1 MLFLKPFAEKALQIP
16 IICTFEINNSTLQ
29 ALLAGSYALRAELNW
44 ELSALRRE
52 LNWKL
57 CTTRR
62 ELTHYVRGHYTHK
75 LKTIVLCAAFIF
87 LFYFLFNYHFNFH
100 F

>member
-1 MLFLKPFAEKALQIP
+1 MQIFSNKNILFIKPFVEKALQIP

-44 ELSALRRE
+44 ELSA
-52 LNWKL
+52 
-57 CTTRR
+57 TRR

>member
-1 MLFLKPFAEKALQIP
+1 MQIFSNKNMLFLKPFAEKALQIP

-44 ELSALRRE
+44 ELSA
-52 LNWKL
+52 
-57 CTTRR
+57 TRR

-75 LKTIVLCAAFIF
+75 LKTIVLFN
-87 LFYFLFNYHFNFH
+87 FLFNSLLLLPASLLALLPF
-100 F
+100 